1 MTVNIDITSFV
12 IGMGVM
18 YLVLCTIRRWMDI
31 IPPKVRR
38 AVKSV
43 NDKKKAKEMD
53 EINEP
58 CCDR

>member
-1 MTVNIDITSFV
+1 MTVNIDMASFV

-31 IPPKVRR
+31 IPPKVKQ

-43 NDKKKAKEMD
+43 NDKKEKQKEK

-58 CCDR
+58 CC

>member
-1 MTVNIDITSFV
+1 MTVNIDMTSFV

-31 IPPKVRR
+31 IPPKVKQ

-43 NDKKKAKEMD
+43 NDKKEKQEKETNNFC
-53 EINEP
+53 I
-58 CCDR
+58 

>member
-1 MTVNIDITSFV
+1 MTVNIDMASFV

-31 IPPKVRR
+31 IPPKVKQ

>member
-1 MTVNIDITSFV
+1 MTVNIDMTSFV

-31 IPPKVRR
+31 TPPKVKQ

-43 NDKKKAKEMD
+43 NDKKKQKE
-53 EINEP
+53 EKETNNFCI
-58 CCDR
+58 